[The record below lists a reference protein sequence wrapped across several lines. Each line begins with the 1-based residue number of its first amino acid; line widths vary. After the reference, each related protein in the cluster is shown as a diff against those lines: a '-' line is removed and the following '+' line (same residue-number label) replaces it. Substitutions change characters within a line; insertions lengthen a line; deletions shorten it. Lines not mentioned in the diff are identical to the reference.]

1 VVSVGSAL
9 GALVAARRREVTV
22 WNVGMSSLGFGAT
35 MAALAVVPSVA
46 TAMPVALVLGVFSI
60 TFLTMSTAIVQMRAE
75 PEMRGRVLALQ
86 AMLFLGS
93 TPIGGPI
100 VGWVAQVFGAR
111 WSIALGAVAC
121 VAAGGWGMVTVGRG
135 DHRVG
140 SDPGREVLTS

>member
-1 VVSVGSAL
+1 MPNVTPTANGYVQTTTDPAL
-9 GALVAARRREVTV
+9 
-22 WNVGMSSLGFGAT
+22 
-35 MAALAVVPSVA
+35 
-46 TAMPVALVLGVFSI
+46 
-60 TFLTMSTAIVQMRAE
+60 
-75 PEMRGRVLALQ
+75 RGRVLALYM
-86 AMLFLGS
+86 AILMGG
-93 TPIGGPI
+93 TPVGAPI